1 MLATVLTR
9 RRHRSI
15 AIRSV
20 ALLSALALT
29 VGPGVGVNA
38 AGGRP
43 DRLVLR
49 FANQPTTTKTGQ
61 VINDAV
67 DGARTN
73 TGSPIRVEIFDPG
86 TNMVVNSNA
95 TVTLTQI
102 PVRDSTLSGG
112 SAVASGGVATF
123 TTLSLDQP
131 GRYTLQASSSAV
143 PASQDSNPFM
153 VADTIATCAG
163 TGCSFTQ
170 TDPRGTYT
178 TTPKKGN
185 AATFVSSLNLEGLRV
200 SCEFAPYNYE
210 TDRQPN
216 AVWYTYDDPS
226 GDPTNL
232 KTNKI
237 VIGKEWVQ
245 NTPENGASAYRVCY
259 ASPVP
264 FKDRFGNNAPADPVA
279 PPDINGDLGPSSY
292 FGATWYMGLLPD
304 CGNKKNPPA
313 PCVLSWTGDS
323 AGNRVGMFVTPPGDP
338 GYR

>member
-1 MLATVLTR
+1 MV
-9 RRHRSI
+9 
-15 AIRSV
+15 RSV
-20 ALLSALALT
+20 ALFSALALT
-29 VGPGVGVNA
+29 VGLGIGANA
-38 AGGRP
+38 ATTTPQAGWGSGFQDRP
-43 DRLVLR
+43 SDRVVLR
-49 FANQPTTTKTGQ
+49 FANQPNTTKTGE
-61 VINDAV
+61 VITDAV

-73 TGSPIRVEIFDPG
+73 TGGPIRVEIFDPV
-86 TNMVVNSNA
+86 NRKVVDSTA

-102 PVRDSTLSGG
+102 PAQGVLSGN
-112 SAVASGGVATF
+112 SAVASAGVATF
-123 TTLSLDQP
+123 TTLSLNQA
-131 GRYTLQASSSAV
+131 GRYKLQASSPAV

-153 VADTIATCAG
+153 VADTIETCIG
-163 TGCSFTQ
+163 SGCSFTQ
-170 TDPRGTYT
+170 TELRGSYT

-210 TDRQPN
+210 ADRQPN

-237 VIGKEWVQ
+237 VIGKAWVQ

-264 FKDRFGNNAPADPVA
+264 FKDWFGNNAPADPVA

-292 FGATWYMGLLPD
+292 FGATWYVGLLPD

-338 GYR
+338 AYR